1 MRRRRS
7 ERRKRRKKEGRK
19 KEEEEKDLIKPVF
32 KLELNHTEIF
42 VKKKYTYSYFLNLEK
57 SSNKGNALF

>member
-7 ERRKRRKKEGRK
+7 EGRRRRKKEGRK

-42 VKKKYTYSYFLNLEK
+42 VKKKVYIFI
-57 SSNKGNALF
+57 LFKFGKEQ